1 MNTRSTWILV
11 LLALALGGYT
21 YLTDRPAR
29 TAGTVAVRFKTFDPA
44 QVQGIELLRSNGI
57 VRVDRAGA
65 GWKMTLPV
73 AYGAQKSSV
82 EGFLKALSE
91 LQPRRVISASELSA
105 AGGTNS
111 LRAFGFDAEPLTL
124 KLEMAS
130 GAPLLYQIGG
140 PTPLGSQFYFRQVGA
155 DGVFTGDDTF
165 LKNLPPTPDHWRDRS
180 LFDLRGQP
188 FDRLEIRGPTAF
200 TAVRESTN
208 GAWRLV
214 KPLSARADSERIEA
228 LINALQVTPVA
239 AFVSDSPLVD
249 LAAYGFQPPES
260 EFLLGRGT
268 NDLVHLQF
276 GRVPTNSPEHVLV
289 RRLATTN
296 VVLAPIQAGMLL
308 RLPLP
313 NFRDRSLTPR
323 LDGVSEVRFRS
334 EGGWVRIERQG
345 TNWMVVEPRRF
356 GADPGLM
363 EQMIRQL
370 GGLTIVEFPNDVPA
384 DLSRYGLQRPDR
396 GFVLIAGTNEL
407 VRLDFGSQ
415 VGLDDKVYARRAD
428 EPSVCATRLGEL
440 LRLPEVADQVRL
452 MRFDPTNVV
461 EITIQQ
467 KGRQRVLTRGGNG
480 RWTASSGASGSPVA
494 FLDEAVNETLF
505 RLGRVDSTRYRT
517 PEEEQLGLLKFK
529 EVDHSIDLRFR
540 PGSGP
545 ASVRFQFGG
554 RNPANNMFALVRFD
568 TDADPL
574 LIEFPVALY
583 EDVFR
588 DLSAP

>member
-11 LLALALGGYT
+11 LLALVLGGYT
-21 YLTDRPAR
+21 YLTERPAGS
-29 TAGTVAVRFKTFDPA
+29 TGAVAVRFATFDPS

-57 VRVDRAGA
+57 VRVDRAGS
-65 GWKMTLPV
+65 GWRMSLPV
-73 AYGAQKSSV
+73 VYGAQKTAV
-82 EGFLKALSE
+82 EGFIKALSE

-105 AGGTNS
+105 GGGTNS
-111 LRAFGFDAEPLTL
+111 LKAFGFDAEPLTV

-130 GAPLLYQIGG
+130 GSPLLYQIGG
-140 PTPLGSQFYFRQVGA
+140 PTPLGAQFYFRQVGA
-155 DGVFTGDDTF
+155 DGVFTGDDGF
-165 LKNLPPTPDHWRDRS
+165 LGNLPPTPDHWRDRS
-180 LFDLRGQP
+180 LFDLRGQA

-260 EFLLGRGT
+260 EFVLGRGT

-289 RRLATTN
+289 RRMATTN
-296 VVLAPIQAGMLL
+296 VILAPVQAGMLL

-313 NFRDRSLTPR
+313 NFRDRSLAPR

-334 EGGWVRIERQG
+334 DGGWVRVERQG
-345 TNWMVVEPRRF
+345 THWTVVEPRRF
-356 GADPGLM
+356 AADPALM
-363 EQMIRQL
+363 DQFLRQL
-370 GGLTIVEFPNDVPA
+370 GGMTIVEFPNDVPA
-384 DLSRYGLQRPDR
+384 DLGRYGLQRPER
-396 GFVLIAGTNEL
+396 AFVVLAGTNEL
-407 VRLDFGSQ
+407 ARLDFGSQ
-415 VGLDDKVYARRAD
+415 VGTDDKVYVRRVD
-428 EPSVCATRLGEL
+428 EPSIYATRLGEL
-440 LRLPEVADQVRL
+440 LRLPEVADQIRL

-461 EITIQQ
+461 EIAIEQ
-467 KGRQRVLTRGGNG
+467 KGRKRLLTRGANG
-480 RWTASSGASGSPVA
+480 RWTASSGSPAA
-494 FLDEAVNETLF
+494 FLNETVNETLF
-505 RLGRVDSTRYRT
+505 RLGRVESTRYRA
-517 PEEEQLGLLKFK
+517 PADEQLGLLKFK
-529 EVDHSIDLRFR
+529 EVDHGVDLKFR

-545 ASVRFQFGG
+545 GSLRFQFGG

-568 TDADPL
+568 TGSDPL
-574 LIEFPVALY
+574 LIEFPLALY
-583 EDVFR
+583 EDVYR
-588 DLSAP
+588 DLSAL

>member
-11 LLALALGGYT
+11 LMALTLGGYA
-21 YLTDRPAR
+21 YLTERPAQS
-29 TAGTVAVRFKTFDPA
+29 TGSVEVRYRTFDPG
-44 QVQGIELLRSNGI
+44 QVQGVELLRSNGI

-65 GWKMTLPV
+65 SWRMSLPV
-73 AYGAQKSSV
+73 AYGAQKTAV

-91 LQPRRVISASELSA
+91 LQPRRVIPASEMSA
-105 AGGTNS
+105 GGGTNG
-111 LRAFGFDAEPLTL
+111 LRAFGFDAGSLTV

-130 GAPLLYQIGG
+130 GTPLLYQMGG
-140 PTPLGSQFYFRQVGA
+140 ATPLGSQFYFRQVGA

-188 FDRLEIRGPTAF
+188 IDRLEIRGPTAF

-208 GAWRLV
+208 GVWRLV

-228 LINALQVTPVA
+228 LVNALQVTPVA

-296 VVLAPIQAGMLL
+296 VVLAPVQAGMLL
-308 RLPLP
+308 RLPLA
-313 NFRDRSLTPR
+313 NFRDRSLVPR
-323 LDGVSEVRFRS
+323 LAEVTEVRFRS
-334 EGGWVRIERQG
+334 EGGWVRVERQG
-345 TNWMVVEPRRF
+345 TNWTVVEPRRF

-363 EQMIRQL
+363 EQLIRQL
-370 GGLTIVEFPNDVPA
+370 GGMTIVEFPNDVPA
-384 DLSRYGLQRPDR
+384 DLGRYGLQRPDR
-396 GFVLIAGTNEL
+396 GFVLVSGTNEL

-415 VGLDDKVYARRAD
+415 VGLDDKVYVRRAD
-428 EPSVCATRLGEL
+428 EPSVYATRLGEL

-467 KGRQRVLTRGGNG
+467 KGRNRVLTRGGNG
-480 RWTASSGASGSPVA
+480 RWTSSGPQGSPGA

-517 PEEEQLGLLKFK
+517 PEKEQLGLLKFD
-529 EVDHSIDLRFR
+529 EVDHSVDLRFR
-540 PGSGP
+540 PGGDR
-545 ASVRFQFGG
+545 ASVRFRFGG
-554 RNPANNMFALVRFD
+554 KNPANNMFALVRFD

>member
-21 YLTDRPAR
+21 YLTERPAR
-29 TAGTVAVRFKTFDPA
+29 TAGTVAVRFTTFDPS

-57 VRVDRAGA
+57 VRVDRAGSA
-65 GWKMTLPV
+65 WKMSLPV
-73 AYGAQKSSV
+73 VYGAQKTAI
-82 EGFLKALSE
+82 EGFLKSLSE
-91 LQPRRVISASELSA
+91 LQPRRVISASDLSDG
-105 AGGTNS
+105 GGTNT
-111 LRAFGFDAEPLTL
+111 LRAFGFEAEPLTV

-130 GAPLLYQIGG
+130 GSPLLYQIGG
-140 PTPLGSQFYFRQVGA
+140 PTPLGSQFYFKQVGA

-165 LKNLPPTPDHWRDRS
+165 LKNIPPTPDHWRDRS

-200 TAVRESTN
+200 SAVREATN

-260 EFLLGRGT
+260 EFVLGRGT

-289 RRLATTN
+289 RRMATTN
-296 VVLAPIQAGMLL
+296 VVLAPVQAGLLL

-313 NFRDRSLTPR
+313 NFRDRNLMPR

-334 EGGWVRIERQG
+334 EGGWVRVERQG
-345 TNWMVVEPRRF
+345 TNWTVVEPRRF
-356 GADPGLM
+356 AADPVLM
-363 EQMIRQL
+363 DQLIRQL
-370 GGLTIVEFPNDVPA
+370 GGMTIIEFPNDVPA
-384 DLSRYGLQRPDR
+384 DLGRYGLQRPER
-396 GFVLIAGTNEL
+396 GFVLLAGTNEL
-407 VRLDFGSQ
+407 GRLDFGSQ
-415 VGLDDKVYARRAD
+415 VGLDDKVYVRRAD
-428 EPSVCATRLGEL
+428 EPSIYTTRLGEL

-461 EITIQQ
+461 EVAIEQ
-467 KGRQRVLTRGGNG
+467 KGRKRVLTRGVNG
-480 RWTASSGASGSPVA
+480 RWTASAGSPAV
-494 FLDEAVNETLF
+494 FLDETVNETLF
-505 RLGRVDSTRYRT
+505 RLGRVESTRYRT
-517 PEEEQLGLLKFK
+517 PVEEQLGLLKFK

-545 ASVRFQFGG
+545 TSVRFQFGG
-554 RNPANNMFALVRFD
+554 KNPANNMFALVRFD
-568 TDADPL
+568 ADADPL

-583 EDVFR
+583 EDVYR
-588 DLSAP
+588 DFSAP

>member
-1 MNTRSTWILV
+1 MNTRSTWLLV

-21 YLTDRPAR
+21 YLTERPGR
-29 TAGTVAVRFKTFDPA
+29 SVGGVAVRFTTFEPS

-57 VRVDRAGA
+57 VRVDRAGP
-65 GWKMTLPV
+65 GWRMSLPV
-73 AYGAQKSSV
+73 VYGAQKTAID
-82 EGFLKALSE
+82 GFLKSLSE
-91 LQPRRVISASELSA
+91 LQPRRVIAAAELTTGA
-105 AGGTNS
+105 GTNG
-111 LRAFGFDAEPLTL
+111 LRAFGFEAEPLTV

-130 GAPLLYQIGG
+130 GSPLLYQIGG

-155 DGVFTGDDTF
+155 DGVFTGDDAF

-188 FDRLEIRGPTAF
+188 FDRLEVRGPTAF

-214 KPLSARADSERIEA
+214 KPLAARADSERIEA

-260 EFLLGRGT
+260 EFVLGRGT

-289 RRLATTN
+289 RRMATTN
-296 VVLAPIQAGMLL
+296 VVLAPVQAGMLL

-313 NFRDRSLTPR
+313 NFRDRNLTPH

-334 EGGWVRIERQG
+334 EGGWVRVERQG
-345 TNWMVVEPRRF
+345 TNWTVVEPRRF
-356 GADPGLM
+356 AADPTLM
-363 EQMIRQL
+363 DQLIRQL
-370 GGLTIVEFPNDVPA
+370 GGMTIVEFPNDVPA

-396 GFVLIAGTNEL
+396 GFVLLAGTNEL
-407 VRLDFGSQ
+407 ARLDFGSQ
-415 VGLDDKVYARRAD
+415 VGLDDKVYVRRAD
-428 EPSVCATRLGEL
+428 EPSIYATRLGEL
-440 LRLPEVADQVRL
+440 LRLPEMADQIRL

-461 EITIQQ
+461 EIAIEQ
-467 KGRQRVLTRGGNG
+467 KGRKRVLSRGSNG
-480 RWTASSGASGSPVA
+480 RWTEASGSPA
-494 FLDEAVNETLF
+494 TFLDETVNETLF
-505 RLGRVDSTRYRT
+505 RLGRVESTRYPT
-517 PEEEQLGLLKFK
+517 PGDEQLGLLKFK
-529 EVDHSIDLRFR
+529 EVDHSVDLRFR
-540 PGSGP
+540 PGTGP
-545 ASVRFQFGG
+545 ASLRFRFGG
-554 RNPANNMFALVRFD
+554 RNAAKNMFALVRFEMD
-568 TDADPL
+568 SDPL

-583 EDVFR
+583 EDVHR